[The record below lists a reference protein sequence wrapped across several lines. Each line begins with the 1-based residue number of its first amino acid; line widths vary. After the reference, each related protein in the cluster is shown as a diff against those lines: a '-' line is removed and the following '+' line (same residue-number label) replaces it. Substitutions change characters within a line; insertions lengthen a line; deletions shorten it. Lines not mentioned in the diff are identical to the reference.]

1 MRMSPSNRAR
11 YLMTDIKLKT
21 IKGFEWRGEYASPR
35 SDIEASELDA
45 RELRRNGMVE
55 DYTVKAA
62 EPLENKKAPEL
73 DNKSAPK
80 SQTKKK
86 AE

>member
-1 MRMSPSNRAR
+1 
-11 YLMTDIKLKT
+11 MTDIKLKT
-21 IKGFEWRGEYASPR
+21 IKGFEWRGAYAPPR

-45 RELRRNGMVE
+45 RELLRNGLVE

-62 EPLENKKAPEL
+62 ESPENKSAPDPE
-73 DNKSAPK
+73 NKSAPK
-80 SQTKKK
+80 PSTKKK

>member
-1 MRMSPSNRAR
+1 
-11 YLMTDIKLKT
+11 MTDIKLKT
-21 IKGFEWRGEYASPR
+21 IKGFEWRGTYAPPR
-35 SDIEASELDA
+35 SDIEAAELDA
-45 RELRRNGMVE
+45 RELLRNGMVE

-62 EPLENKKAPEL
+62 DPPESKKAPEL

-80 SQTKKK
+80 PSTKKK

>member
-1 MRMSPSNRAR
+1 
-11 YLMTDIKLKT
+11 MTDIKLKT
-21 IKGFEWRGEYASPR
+21 IKGFEWRGTYAPPR
-35 SDIEASELDA
+35 SAIEACELDA
-45 RELRRNGMVE
+45 RELLRNGLIE

-62 EPLENKKAPEL
+62 EAPENKKASEP

-80 SQTKKK
+80 PGAKKK

>member
-1 MRMSPSNRAR
+1 MRMSPGNRAL

-21 IKGFEWRGEYASPR
+21 IKGFEWRGAYAPPG

-45 RELRRNGMVE
+45 RELRRDGMVE
-55 DYTVKAA
+55 DYAVKAA
-62 EPLENKKAPEL
+62 ETQENKKAPEL
-73 DNKSAPK
+73 DNKSALK

>member
-1 MRMSPSNRAR
+1 
-11 YLMTDIKLKT
+11 MTDIKLKT
-21 IKGFEWRGEYASPR
+21 VKGFEWRGAYAPPR

-45 RELRRNGMVE
+45 RELLRNGLIE

-62 EPLENKKAPEL
+62 EPVENKKAPEP
-73 DNKSAPK
+73 DNKSEPK
-80 SQTKKK
+80 PNTKKK

>member
-1 MRMSPSNRAR
+1 
-11 YLMTDIKLKT
+11 MTDIKLKT
-21 IKGFEWRGEYASPR
+21 IKGFEWRGAYAPPR
-35 SDIEASELDA
+35 SAIEASELDA
-45 RELRRNGMVE
+45 RELLRNGMIE

-62 EPLENKKAPEL
+62 DPPENKKAPEL

-80 SQTKKK
+80 PGTKKK

>member
-1 MRMSPSNRAR
+1 MN
-11 YLMTDIKLKT
+11 DIKLKT
-21 IKGFEWRGEYASPR
+21 IKGFEWRGAYSPPR

-45 RELRRNGMVE
+45 RELLRNGLVE

-62 EPLENKKAPEL
+62 DSLE
-73 DNKSAPK
+73 NKSAPDPVNK
-80 SQTKKK
+80 LAPKPGTKKK